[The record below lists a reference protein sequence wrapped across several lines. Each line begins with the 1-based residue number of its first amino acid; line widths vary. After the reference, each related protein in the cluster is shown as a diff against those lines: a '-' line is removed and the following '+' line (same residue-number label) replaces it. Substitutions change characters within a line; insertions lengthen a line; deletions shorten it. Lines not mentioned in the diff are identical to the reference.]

1 MTTTA
6 QEELSAARAEAAEL
20 QDHIDRLEA
29 QVREGDEREAAEELG
44 RAFGLRRLVQLRQEA
59 AERKVARAEA
69 AELERRRLAAVAGAE
84 ADLTQL
90 GIDRLAAAFTEAVEA
105 LERLARLG
113 DTRQDAIERHGRAF
127 VDLGLP
133 IRHHDGKWVVFEVNG
148 AVYDTHQDHCDSA
161 RLLRLVQEELERRKS
176 MTRRLDLG
184 FPPPEP
190 LPHPVAQ
197 YIGGQA
203 ESARAA

>member
-1 MTTTA
+1 MSTTP

-20 QDHIDRLEA
+20 QGHIDRLEE
-29 QVREGDEREAAEELG
+29 QVREGDEREAAQELG

-69 AELERRRLAAVAGAE
+69 EERARRRLAAIAGAE

-90 GIDRLAAAFTEAVEA
+90 GIDRLAGAFTEAVEA

-113 DTRQDAIERHGRAF
+113 DARQDAIERHGRAF

-133 IRHHDGKWVVFEVNG
+133 VRHREGKWVVFEVNG
-148 AVYDTHQDHCDSA
+148 TVYDTHQDHCDGA
-161 RLLRLVQEELERRKS
+161 RLLRLVQEELERRKQI
-176 MTRRLDLG
+176 TRRLDLG
-184 FPPPEP
+184 FAPPEP
-190 LPHPVAQ
+190 LAHPVTQ
-197 YIGGQA
+197 YLA
-203 ESARAA
+203 AVVESPEAA

>member
-1 MTTTA
+1 MSTTP

-20 QDHIDRLEA
+20 QDHIDRLEE

-44 RAFGLRRLVQLRQEA
+44 KAFGLRRLVQLRQEA

-69 AELERRRLAAVAGAE
+69 EERARRRLAAIAGAE

-90 GIDRLAAAFTEAVEA
+90 GIDRLAVAFTEAVEA

-133 IRHHDGKWVVFEVNG
+133 VRHQDGGWIVFEVNG
-148 AVYDTHQDHCDSA
+148 TVYDSHQDHCDGA
-161 RLLRLVQEELERRKS
+161 RLLRLVQEELERRKGMS
-176 MTRRLDLG
+176 RRLDLG
-184 FPPPEP
+184 FAPPEP
-190 LPHPVAQ
+190 LLHPVTQ
-197 YIGGQA
+197 YL
-203 ESARAA
+203 AATDDSPKAA